1 MSNDRTWANRGGD
14 LTEYAFSDLTPNSLF
29 EDLQDYREILG
40 KDFTLKD
47 LLEVQRIKALN
58 RIAAAITDLPEL
70 LGHEAV
76 MAANAGL
83 FSSISTKDIAESIN
97 DIWGRKGARRGLT
110 SHPSPAGTS
119 PEQCRRNAESPGS
132 SESSAIHSA

>member
-29 EDLQDYREILG
+29 EDLQDYREVLG
-40 KDFTLKD
+40 EDFTLKN
-47 LLEVQRIKALN
+47 LMEVQRIKALN

-76 MAANAGL
+76 MAADAGL
-83 FSSISTKDIAESIN
+83 FSSISTEGIAESIN
-97 DIWGRKGARRGLT
+97 DI
-110 SHPSPAGTS
+110 SD
-119 PEQCRRNAESPGS
+119 
-132 SESSAIHSA
+132 AIDHLND

>member
-29 EDLQDYREILG
+29 KDLQDYREVLG
-40 KDFTLKD
+40 EDFTLKD

-76 MAANAGL
+76 MAADAGL
-83 FSSISTKDIAESIN
+83 FSSISTEGIAESIN
-97 DIWGRKGARRGLT
+97 DI
-110 SHPSPAGTS
+110 SD
-119 PEQCRRNAESPGS
+119 
-132 SESSAIHSA
+132 AIDHLND

>member
-1 MSNDRTWANRGGD
+1 MRNDHEWANRGGD

-29 EDLQDYREILG
+29 KELHDYREVFG
-40 KDFTLKD
+40 VRFTLKE

-76 MAANAGL
+76 LAANAGL
-83 FSSISTKDIAESIN
+83 FSDVSTKGIAEAIN
-97 DIWGRKGARRGLT
+97 DI
-110 SHPSPAGTS
+110 SD
-119 PEQCRRNAESPGS
+119 
-132 SESSAIHSA
+132 AIDHSNEK